1 MKKDN
6 GVMVLKEVTDTLLS
20 SDSTSDEVRIERAF
34 VIDTYINPFPGF
46 TSLIKVNPRI
56 VKLIERIEEYINA
69 KAINVYIDNY
79 DTTSITFDCTEKS
92 DTSKLSSLIEKNNF
106 AYLTTKDGA
115 EVFYFKILSQKCGN
129 MELSQKCGN
138 TEIELNSKFWIF
150 DELLLFSSL
159 IKEELKKEK
168 KTKKKKE
175 AKEKGKKKKDSSKKK
190 NKKK

>member
-129 MELSQKCGN
+129 